1 MRRLVFTVLAAAA
14 GAALSAP
21 AAAQVPAPAPAP
33 AFPPTKLTNL
43 KFFPRNT
50 PVRALID
57 TMRSFTRALGVR
69 CSYCHVAR
77 DTADL
82 ASYNFASDDKATK
95 RKARVMLGMAADI
108 NHKYLT
114 KLPERVTPAASVTC
128 VTCHRGVSVPRPI
141 EQIVEA
147 AYAAGGADSAEA
159 AYRAL
164 RQRYFGRSAYDFGE
178 TPLADVAGE
187 LRSQGK
193 MADAVRLYVL
203 NTTFLP
209 TSAFAHRQAAAGY
222 LAAGDTAQAISY
234 FEKALTIDPND
245 RQARQVL
252 QRLRPG
258 Q

>member
-1 MRRLVFTVLAAAA
+1 MRRLVLTVLVD
-14 GAALSAP
+14 AALGSLAAP
-21 AAAQVPAPAPAP
+21 TAAQAP
-33 AFPPTKLTNL
+33 AFPPAKLTNI
-43 KFFPRNT
+43 KFFPKDI
-50 PVRALID
+50 PVRALLD
-57 TMRSFTRALGVR
+57 TMRGFTRALGVR

-141 EQIVEA
+141 EQIVQA
-147 AYAAGGADSAEA
+147 AYATGGADSAEA
-159 AYRAL
+159 VYRAL
-164 RQRYFGRSAYDFGE
+164 RQRYYGRSAYDFGE
-178 TPLADVAGE
+178 TPLAEVAGD

-193 MADAVRLYVL
+193 LADAVRLYVL

-222 LAAGDTAQAISY
+222 LAAGDTAQAIA
-234 FEKALTIDPND
+234 FFQKAIAINPND
-245 RQARQVL
+245 RQAQQAL
-252 QRLRPG
+252 NALKPKQ
-258 Q
+258 

>member
-1 MRRLVFTVLAAAA
+1 MRRLVLTALVAAA

-21 AAAQVPAPAPAP
+21 AAAQVPAPAPA
-33 AFPPTKLTNL
+33 FPPTKLTNL
-43 KFFPRNT
+43 KFFPKNT
-50 PVRALID
+50 PVRALLD
-57 TMRSFTRALGVR
+57 TMRGFTRALGVR

-82 ASYNFASDDKATK
+82 ASYDFASDDKATK

-108 NHKYLT
+108 NHKYLP

-178 TPLADVAGE
+178 TPLAEVAGD

-193 MADAVRLYVL
+193 LADAVRLYVL

-209 TSAFAHRQAAAGY
+209 TSTFAHRQAATGY

-234 FEKALTIDPND
+234 FEKALSIDPND
-245 RQARQVL
+245 RQARQAL
-252 QRLRPG
+252 QRLRQG

>member
-1 MRRLVFTVLAAAA
+1 MRRLAFILVVGAA
-14 GAALSAP
+14 GAALSSP
-21 AAAQVPAPAPAP
+21 AAAQAGT
-33 AFPPTKLTNL
+33 FPPTKLTNL
-43 KFFPRNT
+43 KFFPKDM
-50 PVRALID
+50 PVRALLD
-57 TMRSFTRALGVR
+57 TMRGFTRALGVR
-69 CSYCHVAR
+69 CAYCHVAR
-77 DTADL
+77 DTSDL
-82 ASYNFASDDKATK
+82 ATYDFASDDKATK

-108 NHKYLT
+108 NRKYLA

-159 AYRAL
+159 TYRAL
-164 RQRYFGRSAYDFGE
+164 RQRYYGRSSYDFGE
-178 TPLADVAGE
+178 VPLAEVAGD
-187 LRSQGK
+187 LRAQGK
-193 MADAVRLYVL
+193 RADAVRLYVL

-245 RQARQVL
+245 RQARQAL

>member
-1 MRRLVFTVLAAAA
+1 MRRLVLIVLVAAAS
-14 GAALSAP
+14 GAPTAP
-21 AAAQVPAPAPAP
+21 AAAQTPAP
-33 AFPPTKLTNL
+33 AFPPAKLTNL
-43 KFFPRNT
+43 KFYPKDM
-50 PVRALID
+50 PVRALLD
-57 TMRSFTRALGVR
+57 TMRGFTRALGVR
-69 CSYCHVAR
+69 CAFCHVAR
-77 DTADL
+77 DTAEL
-82 ASYNFASDDKATK
+82 ASYDFASDDKAAK

-114 KLPERVTPAASVTC
+114 KLPERVTPPASVTC

-141 EQIVEA
+141 EQVVTA

-159 AYRAL
+159 TYRAL
-164 RQRYFGRSAYDFGE
+164 RQRYYGRSAYDFGE
-178 TPLADVAGE
+178 TPLAEVAGE

-193 MADAVRLYVL
+193 LADAVRLYVL

-222 LAAGDTAQAISY
+222 LAAGDTVQAISY
-234 FEKALTIDPND
+234 FEKALTIEPND
-245 RQARQVL
+245 RQARQAL

>member
-1 MRRLVFTVLAAAA
+1 MRRLVLAVLVAVAS
-14 GAALSAP
+14 GSLTAP
-21 AAAQVPAPAPAP
+21 TAAQTP
-33 AFPPTKLTNL
+33 AFPPAKLTNL
-43 KFFPRNT
+43 KFFPKDI
-50 PVRALID
+50 PVRALLD
-57 TMRSFTRALGVR
+57 TMRGFTRALGVR
-69 CSYCHVAR
+69 CAYCHVAR
-77 DTADL
+77 DTAEL
-82 ASYNFASDDKATK
+82 ASYDFASDDKATK

-147 AYAAGGADSAEA
+147 AYAGGGADSAEA

-164 RQRYFGRSAYDFGE
+164 RQRYYGRSAYDFGE
-178 TPLADVAGE
+178 TPLAEVAGD

-193 MADAVRLYVL
+193 LADAVRLYVL

-222 LAAGDTAQAISY
+222 LAAGDTAQAVSY
-234 FEKALTIDPND
+234 FQKALTIDPSD
-245 RQARQVL
+245 RQARQAL

-258 Q
+258 S